1 MLGDRAIGATA
12 WGRFARFVGGGQG
25 CTAGSVISPEHLAGR
40 AGFRRD
46 YESLQHDHARA
57 LRMFSTGF
65 PLAPVAEITRVRAAR
80 LPGAIAN
87 SNVACPSVRR
97 WSRARHHGVLFGWF
111 WRGRPDIR
119 TLTFREWAAK
129 GQVWV
134 RRGGCV
140 ADEAAK
146 RTVRLDTAFVSR
158 GKDAVIDA
166 GQGVPGYRASPAGDR
181 RQVTGHGNPART
193 CPVFR
198 GGRPGGNA
206 PERASL
212 ACGQAGSSGG
222 SLGSGDRAS
231 LPGRSTRYRVIWLV
245 CAHCGAKVAWLFYDE
260 RDIPV
265 CVNAE
270 HGPMELRR

>member
-1 MLGDRAIGATA
+1 
-12 WGRFARFVGGGQG
+12 
-25 CTAGSVISPEHLAGR
+25 
-40 AGFRRD
+40 
-46 YESLQHDHARA
+46 

-65 PLAPVAEITRVRAAR
+65 PLASVTGITRVRAAR
-80 LPGAIAN
+80 LPGAIAVAD
-87 SNVACPSVRR
+87 VACPSVRR

-111 WRGRPDIR
+111 WHGRPDIR
-119 TLTFREWAAK
+119 TLTFREWAAR

-134 RRGGCV
+134 RRVGCV

-146 RTVRLDTAFVSR
+146 RTARLDVAFVSR
-158 GKDAVIDA
+158 GEDTVIDV
-166 GQGVPGYRASPAGDR
+166 GQGVPVYRASPAGDR
-181 RQVTGHGNPART
+181 RQGTGHENPART
-193 CPVFR
+193 CPMFR

-222 SLGSGDRAS
+222 TLGSGDRAS

-245 CAHCGAKVAWLFYDE
+245 CAHCGARMAWLFYDE

-265 CVNAE
+265 CANAE
-270 HGPMELRR
+270 HGRMELQR